1 MDNNEKYVMISRV
14 GVARAAL
21 EGVFDV
27 ENTSK
32 PLNREIAIFGDSR
45 TAMCHTIAATAYAT
59 ENYGYAFWAC
69 ALSGKAFV
77 PYTNNFGV
85 GGDTTAQMLARISA
99 VVASPSDI
107 VLFMGG
113 TNDRTGGM
121 SVADTKRNITAI
133 VKRLN
138 KAGKIVIV
146 ANDTPRFDDKALT
159 PSQQADHETIR
170 DWVLNELSAITP
182 VVDTYSRIVQS
193 DLHDNLHPNP
203 KGAYKIGGAFAEAI
217 VKYSKIPSDLPEDST
232 DTFSTFNTTGS
243 LVANPFM
250 TGAATI
256 STASVNPISS
266 SVIATGFKG
275 AGSSFTGVNTQWSKE
290 QSEFGELQVIT
301 FTGTPTTSGAYLAFS
316 PTSAFTLA
324 NVANGDVLSLMACVQ
339 ISDKNSGIL
348 GVTAELVVTKPISG
362 TSTTLYYRDGDKYQD
377 PYTMPTDDLTLT
389 LETQRYTVD
398 GTETAIVP
406 RISVYFAQNVEQ
418 NATVKIGQYAV
429 RKQVK

>member
-69 ALSGKAFV
+69 ALSGKAFC

-85 GGDTTAQMLARISA
+85 GGDTTAQMLARIKP
-99 VVASPSDI
+99 VVDSGADI

-113 TNDRTGGM
+113 TNDRIGGM

-133 VKRLN
+133 VRRLT

-146 ANDTPRFDDKALT
+146 ANDTPRFGDKALT
-159 PSQQADHETIR
+159 PSQQADHEAVR
-170 DWVLNELSAITP
+170 DWITNELPDITP
-182 VVDTYSRIVQS
+182 VVDTYSRISQD
-193 DLHDNLHPNP
+193 DLHDSLHPNP
-203 KGAYKIGGAFAEAI
+203 KGAYKIGSAFAEALT
-217 VKYSKIPSDLPEDST
+217 KYSKLPVDLPVDST
-232 DTFSTFNTTGS
+232 DTFSAFNITGS
-243 LVANPFM
+243 LVANPLM
-250 TGAATI
+250 SGAATI
-256 STASVNPISS
+256 STASVNPQEG
-266 SVIATGFKG
+266 SVISTGFKG
-275 AGSSFTGVNTQWSKE
+275 AGSSFTGVTTQWSKE
-290 QSEFGELQVIT
+290 AYEGGESQVIT
-301 FTGTPTTSGAYLAFS
+301 FSGIPTTAGAYLAFS
-316 PTSAFTLA
+316 PTSAFQLPSLA
-324 NVANGDVLSLMACVQ
+324 VGDVLSFMAGVDVV
-339 ISDKNSGIL
+339 DKVSGIL
-348 GVTAELVVTKPISG
+348 GVTAELVVTKPTG
-362 TSTTLYYRDGDKYQD
+362 GTLYYRDGDKYQD
-377 PYTMPTDDLTLT
+377 PYTITSDKLSLS

-406 RISVYFAQNVEQ
+406 RISVYFAKDVAQDSI
-418 NATVKIGQYAV
+418 VKIRQLAV
-429 RKQVK
+429 RKQVA

>member
-1 MDNNEKYVMISRV
+1 MDNNEKYVLISRV

-21 EGVFDV
+21 EGAFDV

-45 TAMCHTIAATAYAT
+45 TAMCHTIAATAYTT

-85 GGDTTAQMLARISA
+85 GGDTTAQMLARITPVVNSA
-99 VVASPSDI
+99 ADI

-146 ANDTPRFDDKALT
+146 ANDTPRFADKALT
-159 PSQQADHETIR
+159 PSQQADHEAIR
-170 DWVLNELSAITP
+170 DWVTNELSAITP

-203 KGAYKIGGAFAEAI
+203 KGAYKIGGVFAEAI
-217 VKYSKIPSDLPEDST
+217 VKYSKIPTDLPQDST
-232 DTFSTFNTTGS
+232 DTFSAFNTTGS

-250 TGAATI
+250 TGSANM
-256 STASVNPISS
+256 STASVNPIAP

-301 FTGTPTTSGAYLAFS
+301 FTGTPTTAGAYLAFS

-324 NVANGDVLSLMACVQ
+324 NVAVGDIISLLAFVE
-339 ISDKNSGIL
+339 ISDKNSGVL
-348 GVTAELVVTKPISG
+348 GVTAELVVTKPVSG
-362 TSTTLYYRDGDKYQD
+362 TSTTIYYRDGDKYQD
-377 PYTMPTDDLTLT
+377 PYTLTKDNLS
-389 LETQRYTVD
+389 LSMETQRYTVD

-406 RISVYFAQNVEQ
+406 RISVYFAQNVQQ